1 MWGGEG
7 DASAR
12 PRCGRERK
20 RARGRRGAIG
30 SDDRYDRS
38 IEERVQT
45 AVDRGRDDL
54 RGWAICGR
62 GHEHPRV
69 WDDS

>member
-30 SDDRYDRS
+30 GDDRYDRS
-38 IEERVQT
+38 KRGFEPPSIE
-45 AVDRGRDDL
+45 DRDDL
-54 RGWAICGR
+54 RGWAMCGR